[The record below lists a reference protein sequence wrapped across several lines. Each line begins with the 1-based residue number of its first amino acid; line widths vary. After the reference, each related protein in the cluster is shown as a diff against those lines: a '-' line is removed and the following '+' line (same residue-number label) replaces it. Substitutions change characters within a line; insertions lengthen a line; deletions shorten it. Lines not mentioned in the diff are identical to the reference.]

1 MIWWLNSAVG
11 TLIKIIFL
19 PFQNFSPWVAMILIS
34 FLTALLMLF
43 IYKKTSNQAAIRQ
56 VKSQI
61 KASLLELRLYQNDF
75 RTLLSSQKEL
85 LTANW
90 RYLLLNF
97 KPLLI
102 MIIPIFLILA
112 QLNLWFNYKSIQPG
126 ETFLLKVKFIDEV
139 DMEGIN
145 LDLKAPKGLT
155 VETPVLRIID
165 EKEADW
171 RLRLE
176 DQVSEALIITVNGQR
191 FQKEIP
197 SIKNSLGRV
206 STIRVRKNLWQEL
219 LYPGEKPLPAESV
232 IKRIEVV
239 YPEQRLNCLGIGFH
253 WLVAYFL
260 LSIIFGL
267 ALKRPFKVEI

>member
-11 TLIKIIFL
+11 KLVEIIFFS
-19 PFQNFSPWVAMILIS
+19 FQNFSPWVAMILIS
-34 FLTALLMLF
+34 LLTALLMLF
-43 IYKKTSNQAAIRQ
+43 IYKKTSNQVAIKQ

-75 RTLLSSQKEL
+75 RTLLSSQKKL

-90 RYLLLNF
+90 RYLLLNL

-139 DMEGIN
+139 DMAGIN
-145 LDLKAPKGLT
+145 LDLEAPKGLM
-155 VETPVLRIID
+155 VETPVLRILD
-165 EKEADW
+165 EREADW

-176 DQVSEALIITVNGQR
+176 DQVLEPLIIKVNSQR
-191 FQKEIP
+191 YQKEIP
-197 SIKNSLGRV
+197 PIKNSLGRI
-206 STIRVRKNLWQEL
+206 STIRVKKNLWQEL
-219 LYPGEKPLPAESV
+219 LYPGEKSLPAESV
-232 IKRIEVV
+232 INRIELV
-239 YPEQRLNCLGIGFH
+239 YPEQRLNFLGIGFH

>member
-1 MIWWLNSAVG
+1 
-11 TLIKIIFL
+11 
-19 PFQNFSPWVAMILIS
+19 MILIS

-43 IYKKTSNQAAIRQ
+43 IYKKTSNQAAIKQ